1 MKQKQERPRQLKKM
15 YYVKKKKRKKTGRFD
30 FDRIKLLNNS
40 FLSWKFLTGIFNN
53 KI

>member
-40 FLSWKFLTGIFNN
+40 FFKLKVFNGYF
-53 KI
+53 